1 MAWVQ
6 IPEAT
11 PYVGGICCGV
21 FLLLE
26 VFSLVVGCPPHPP
39 TTSLLTEVLSR
50 HGSNYLQSRSCNR
63 HLRS

>member
-1 MAWVQ
+1 MAWFQ

-21 FLLLE
+21 SLLLE
-26 VFSLVVGCPPHPP
+26 VFSLVVGCPPPPPP
-39 TTSLLTEVLSR
+39 TTLLTEVLSR